1 MIISDLPDELNRWYE
16 KNCKQGDSAW
26 SNLAKSASVSV
37 SQLCKIAQGK
47 VARPKYNTVK
57 SILTALYPE
66 NNKEVVSYLV
76 EHFPK
81 HEFALKSIVGVERV
95 SIDQVARELFQDEMT
110 FRLFKFASSE
120 AFKVETLENS
130 FGTDMV
136 RPRLEALIDSGI
148 AETNGQGILKRTE
161 RHKKT
166 ATSNFADQAKEFQHA
181 IEILASKKLIASK
194 SDHEIDQIFNRL
206 MAFHSSFSQ
215 EAIDEMGGEIRDFL
229 DYLFTKYRDEKY
241 RGNIP
246 AFVNVATGRF
256 DSK

>member
-1 MIISDLPDELNRWYE
+1 MNISALPEELNRWYE
-16 KNCKQGDSAW
+16 ENCKQGDLAW
-26 SNLAKSASVSV
+26 NHLARKSKVSV

-81 HEFALKSIVGVERV
+81 QEFALKSLTEVDRISV
-95 SIDQVARELFQDEMT
+95 DQAARDLFQDRVT
-110 FRLFKFASSE
+110 FQLFKIADCEVFA
-120 AFKVETLENS
+120 VEKLERE
-130 FGTDMV
+130 FGTDV
-136 RPRLEALIDSGI
+136 IQPRVEALTDAGI
-148 AETNGQGILKRTE
+148 IEIGEGGVLKRTE
-161 RHKKT
+161 RHKE
-166 ATSNFADQAKEFQHA
+166 TSTREFADVAKEFQHA
-181 IEILASKKLIASK
+181 IDLMASKKLIASI

-206 MAFHSSFSQ
+206 TSFHNSFSSD
-215 EAIDEMGGEIRDFL
+215 AIQEMGGEIRDFL
-229 DYLFTKYRDEKY
+229 DYLFTKYNNEKY
-241 RGNIP
+241 RGDIP